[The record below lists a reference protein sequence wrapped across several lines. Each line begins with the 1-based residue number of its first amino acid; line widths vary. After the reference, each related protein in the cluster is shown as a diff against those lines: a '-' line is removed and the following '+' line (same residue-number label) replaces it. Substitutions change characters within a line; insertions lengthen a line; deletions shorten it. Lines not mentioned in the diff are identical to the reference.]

1 MSDYDYK
8 DVGERLREFGK
19 RYRTMAAFG
28 EALGM
33 SVPNLNQYLIGRS
46 LPGGPV
52 LKRLIG
58 LGCDITWLLTGA
70 KHNTSVIM
78 DQLTERMIE
87 LEKENTALRRN
98 LGNILSVAQKVEGMG
113 LSMVADQKAKYGS
126 KKKK

>member
-19 RYRTMAAFG
+19 RYGTMAAFG

-46 LPGGPV
+46 IPGGPV

-70 KHNTSVIM
+70 KHNTSAIM
-78 DQLTERMIE
+78 DQLTIRMIE
-87 LEKENTALRRN
+87 LEKENAALKRN
-98 LGNILSVAQKVEGMG
+98 LGNILSVAQKVEGLG
-113 LSMVADQKAKYGS
+113 YSKVAEPVVKY